1 MFGKIADAGGC
12 CALTPFFFSA
22 LVSSLS
28 IHTFEYAWDH
38 FLQPPCSVSL
48 RVCLFL
54 NLFPFFFFP
63 LNRVDRVDSGGLD
76 KRTRVYSQ
84 GLWVS

>member
-12 CALTPFFFSA
+12 CALTPFFFFA

-28 IHTFEYAWDH
+28 IHTFEYAFEH

-48 RVCLFL
+48 RVCLF
-54 NLFPFFFFP
+54 
-63 LNRVDRVDSGGLD
+63 
-76 KRTRVYSQ
+76 
-84 GLWVS
+84 